1 MFRTRHKKSPSY
13 RVIKNGV
20 GNLGR
25 EEGGSDGWM
34 ITNVGKWDVELI

>member
-13 RVIKNGV
+13 KVIKNGV

-25 EEGGSDGWM
+25 EVAVIGWM
-34 ITNVGKWDVELI
+34 ITNAGKWDVELI